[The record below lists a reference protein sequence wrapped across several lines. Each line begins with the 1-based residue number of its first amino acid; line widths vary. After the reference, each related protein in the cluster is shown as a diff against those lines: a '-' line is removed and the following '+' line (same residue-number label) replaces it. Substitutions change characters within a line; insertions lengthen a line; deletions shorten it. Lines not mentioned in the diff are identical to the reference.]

1 VTPVLLPVPRV
12 VDLGTDTVALGEP
25 RVSVG
30 ATDLPPEGYAL
41 RTGSDGI
48 AIDAADAAGAS
59 YARATLSQLARV
71 HDGRVPVGTVRDW
84 PDVAQRGVMLDVS
97 RDKVP
102 TMATLLAIVDRL
114 AEWKVNHL
122 ELYAEH
128 TFAYPGHRAVWRDA
142 SPFTPQEIEELDAY
156 CAARHVTL
164 VPNQNC
170 LGHMNRWLRHEPY
183 RALAMDP
190 EGYVMM
196 GMRRP
201 PSTIEP
207 TDPASLTL
215 VRGLLDELLGHFC
228 DTRFV
233 HVGLDEPWELPHER
247 FDDYLAWVATLRA
260 LPEIAARQMLI
271 WGDILASHPDRL
283 GELPDGVTVC
293 EWGYDAGHPWTE
305 RLRALA
311 DAGVP
316 RWVAPG
322 TSAWLTILGRT
333 TNMRTDIAEA
343 VDAGLAFDAG
353 GVVNTDWGDNGH
365 LQYLPV
371 SDPGLA
377 YGAAMSWC
385 ATTNRDLDLGAVLSA
400 HCYDDPTGELGAIV
414 VELGDVHRRL
424 TPQVWNVA
432 SLVLP
437 LYFPQLDLGRG
448 PLQGARVEEYD
459 AVDADLDGLGRRLG
473 RAGARRADAALLTDE
488 LQNAMALVR
497 VLTADARARLAAGG
511 ALASVGAPARAA
523 LAASLRPVI
532 AEHER
537 LWHARNR
544 PGGLRESRAWLEHLL
559 GCYETGVT
567 DRGWSGPQ

>member
-1 VTPVLLPVPRV
+1 VTTLLPVPREQ
-12 VDLGTDTVALGEP
+12 DLGTETVAPGEP
-25 RVSVG
+25 RVGPG
-30 ATDLPPEGYAL
+30 AGLPPEGYEL
-41 RTGSDGI
+41 TIRPDGVTL
-48 AIDAADAAGAS
+48 AAADPAGERHGRS
-59 YARATLSQLARV
+59 TLTQLARL
-71 HDGRVPVGTVRDW
+71 HGGRVPVGTVRDW

-102 TMATLLAIVDRL
+102 TVPTLHALVDRL
-114 AEWKVNHL
+114 AEWKLNHL

-128 TFAYPGHRAVWRDA
+128 TFAYAGHEVVWRDA
-142 SPFTPQEIEELDAY
+142 SPFTAEEIRELDAY
-156 CAARHVTL
+156 CASRHVTL

-170 LGHMNRWLRHEPY
+170 LGHMDRWLQHDSY
-183 RALAMDP
+183 RDLAMDP
-190 EGYVMM
+190 AGYSMM

-201 PSTIEP
+201 PSTVEP
-207 TDPASLTL
+207 SNPATL
-215 VRGLLDELLGHFC
+215 DLIRGLLAELLPNFS
-228 DTRFV
+228 DARFV
-233 HVGLDEPWELPHER
+233 HVGLDEPWEMPAGR
-247 FDDYLAWVATLRA
+247 FDDYLGWVRTLRA
-260 LPEIAARQMLI
+260 LPEVDGRELLV
-271 WGDILASHPDRL
+271 WGDILAPHPDRL

-305 RLRALA
+305 RLRAFA

-333 TNMRTDIAEA
+333 ANMRADIAEA
-343 VDAGLAFDAG
+343 VDAGRAHDAG
-353 GVVNTDWGDNGH
+353 GVLVTDWGDNGH

-385 ATTNRDLDLGAVLSA
+385 ADTNRDLDLGAALSA
-400 HCYDDPTGELGAIV
+400 HCYDDPSGELGAVV

-437 LYFPQLDLGRG
+437 LYFPQLDVGRG
-448 PLQGARVEEYD
+448 PLAGARPEEYD
-459 AVDADLDGLGRRLG
+459 AVDADL
-473 RAGARRADAALLTDE
+473 AALDTRLAGSRSHRPDAGLIADE
-488 LQNAMALVR
+488 LANATALVR
-497 VLTADARARLAAGG
+497 VLTADARARLEVGG
-511 ALASVGAPARAA
+511 ALASVATPARAT
-523 LAASLRPVI
+523 LAAALRPVI

-537 LWHARNR
+537 LWLARNR

-567 DRGWSGPQ
+567 DRGWSGPR